1 MSHTAICELEGPHS
15 HATPDLDARMRGGLR
30 AVGLSLGILVI
41 TAIAQG
47 VVFVASGSVALL
59 ADLTHNVGDA
69 LTAASRISPPTT

>member
-1 MSHTAICELEGPHS
+1 
-15 HATPDLDARMRGGLR
+15 MRGGLR